1 MSDMQEEMTF
11 DEAIDRFRISCIRG
25 GWGSPEHL
33 EALNTISYLWDY
45 ERVRQINT
53 AIAPSYARPIPPNDD
68 RVFILMSVKTG
79 TYCILGRNQ
88 MAQWI

>member
-11 DEAIDRFRISCIRG
+11 DEAIDRFRESCIQG
-25 GWGSPEHL
+25 GWGSPEHM

-45 ERVRQINT
+45 DRVGEINM
-53 AIAPSYARPIPPNDD
+53 AIAPTYARPIPPAND
-68 RVFILMSVKTG
+68 RVFILMSIRSN